1 MRNAGFL
8 TTLLICFILLE
19 LKDANLPH
27 IMISY
32 QWDCQSIMVKVK
44 DKLRQAG
51 YKVWMDVEHMSKYI
65 LEMIW
70 GERKIMVFWGF
81 RPSLT
86 QTGLY
91 SLRSRLEA

>member
-1 MRNAGFL
+1 MYFFAYAKCWFSHDPAH
-8 TTLLICFILLE
+8 ICFIFLE
-19 LKDANLPH
+19 VKDANLPH

-65 LEMIW
+65 LEMI
-70 GERKIMVFWGF
+70 GDERKPVYVG
-81 RPSLT
+81 PDVV
-86 QTGLY
+86 
-91 SLRSRLEA
+91 